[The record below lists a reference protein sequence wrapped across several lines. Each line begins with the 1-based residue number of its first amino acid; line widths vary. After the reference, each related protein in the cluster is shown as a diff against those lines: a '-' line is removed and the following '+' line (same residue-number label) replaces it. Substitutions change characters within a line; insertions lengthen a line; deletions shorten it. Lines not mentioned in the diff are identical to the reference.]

1 VCTRYHRT
9 LKDVGLSPRMSAGT
23 LIETILK
30 VNRVQIRKSQH
41 ADFEQ
46 HMKTNVSLPAELQVF
61 DQCVLSSSGAAAE
74 KSKYQHAAN

>member
-1 VCTRYHRT
+1 
-9 LKDVGLSPRMSAGT
+9 MSAGT